1 MSRVFK
7 NFKFFT
13 LVYFTVLITDV
24 LIKINLGNLP
34 YRHFTKPTLILLL
47 AGYYYT
53 NNKEKVKKNKIWMY
67 IFFST
72 ILVGDSILLH
82 KYKFIFFI
90 VSLLFFSIAKIF
102 LSFRITPRHDFNIT
116 RLLPLSILF
125 FVYTMCIASIV
136 YENMGVLLI
145 PSVICYFL
153 SLLLFQFAVLRRRV
167 FNKFSYLCVTIGV
180 ILFTFSE
187 SMMAIEIFKTEF
199 PFQKILIVVFYLT
212 ALYLI
217 VVGIVKEE
225 EIISE
230 SDEDNGVTL

>member
-1 MSRVFK
+1 MLHVFK
-7 NFKFFT
+7 NLKTFT
-13 LVYFTVLITDV
+13 LVYFIVVSIDV
-24 LIKINLGNLP
+24 LVKINLGNLP
-34 YRHFTKPTLILLL
+34 YRHFTKPILILLL
-47 AGYYYT
+47 AVYYYT
-53 NNKEKVKKNKIWMY
+53 NNIEKAKKNKIWMY
-67 IFFST
+67 IFFAT
-72 ILVGDSILLH
+72 ILIGDTILLH
-82 KYKFIFFI
+82 KDKFVFFV
-90 VSLLFFSIAKIF
+90 VSLIFFSIAKIF
-102 LSFRITPRHDFNIT
+102 LSFRITPRHDFNII

-167 FNKFSYLCVTIGV
+167 FNKFSYLCVMIGV

-199 PFQKILIVVFYLT
+199 PFEKILIVLFYLT

-217 VVGIVKEE
+217 VIGIVNEK
-225 EIISE
+225 EIIT
-230 SDEDNGVTL
+230 EDDTDVTLY